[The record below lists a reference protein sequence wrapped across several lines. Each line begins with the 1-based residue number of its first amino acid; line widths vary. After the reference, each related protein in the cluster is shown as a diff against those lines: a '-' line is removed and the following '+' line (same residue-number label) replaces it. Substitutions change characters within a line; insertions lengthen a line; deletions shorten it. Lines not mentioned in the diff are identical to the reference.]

1 MRWTSADL
9 DLLPDDGNGKRYE
22 IIDGELYVSKPTDW
36 RHQHVCG
43 EIGFALHEWNDK
55 SGAGHLSIA
64 PGVIFSQ
71 YDDVAPD
78 VVWINNSRFS
88 ALLGKDG
95 YLHGAPD
102 LIAEVLLPG
111 VEHERRDREAKLDLY
126 SRRGVREYWIVNW
139 GSRELEV
146 YRREQTQLRLV
157 DILDESDTLETPLLA
172 GFTCPVRN
180 LFEGLEINKS

>member
-1 MRWTSADL
+1 
-9 DLLPDDGNGKRYE
+9 
-22 IIDGELYVSKPTDW
+22 V

-43 EIGFALHEWNDK
+43 EIVFALHEWNDK
-55 SGAGHLSIA
+55 SRAGHPCIA

-78 VVWINNSRFS
+78 VVWISNARFA

-102 LIAEVLLPG
+102 LIAEVLLSG
-111 VEHERRDREAKLDLY
+111 AEHERWDREVKLDLY
-126 SRRGVREYWIVNW
+126 SRRGVREYWIANW
-139 GSRELEV
+139 HGREVEV
-146 YRREQTQLRLV
+146 YRREETQLRLV

-172 GFTCPVRN
+172 GFSCLVSK
-180 LFEGLEINKS
+180 LFEELEINKS